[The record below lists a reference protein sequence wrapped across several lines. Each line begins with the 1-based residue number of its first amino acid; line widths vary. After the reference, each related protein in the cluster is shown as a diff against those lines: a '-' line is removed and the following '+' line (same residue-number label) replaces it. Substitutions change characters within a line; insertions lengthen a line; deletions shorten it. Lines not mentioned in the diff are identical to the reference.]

1 MHHRTMH
8 TLLLLP
14 ALGLFRT
21 ANGNKI
27 HRRQTSTSSSPTVPS
42 PAGAPSPPRVTPSTN
57 LLSDHILSV
66 CKPNIAVYMW
76 GTDQQKIDAGLAQSS
91 NIEEVALTLEQSAYP
106 CEKQEWLWY
115 FCIDRE
121 GLPGQASRED
131 IETERKC
138 LCSDKSE
145 AKGFGEWFAIEQACL
160 SCEASNG
167 YGESSKYIQWHREA
181 SKWTEPRFCNAT
193 TPEVNYFSLVTGGE
207 VEDVKGEKPERP
219 EEELKADG
227 EMTIKSPSVVGN
239 GGKNGEGGGED
250 GMDMATSGVA
260 AESEEAMGNGR
271 RLSVGGGMVGIMA
284 VLGAN
289 LLL

>member
-1 MHHRTMH
+1 M
-8 TLLLLP
+8 
-14 ALGLFRT
+14 
-21 ANGNKI
+21 
-27 HRRQTSTSSSPTVPS
+27 
-42 PAGAPSPPRVTPSTN
+42 
-57 LLSDHILSV
+57 
-66 CKPNIAVYMW
+66 CKPNIAVYIW
-76 GTDQQKIDAGLAQSS
+76 GTEQQKIDVGLAGAS

-115 FCIDRE
+115 FCVDRE
-121 GLPGQASRED
+121 GLPGQASKED
-131 IETERKC
+131 IETERRC

-181 SKWTEPRFCNAT
+181 SKWAEPRFCNAT

-207 VEDVKGEKPERP
+207 IEDVKGEKPGRP
-219 EEELKADG
+219 EGEVKADG
-227 EMTIKSPSVVGN
+227 EMTIKSPSVVGK
-239 GGKNGEGGGED
+239 GGKNSEGGEEEGEQED
-250 GMDMATSGVA
+250 DMDMATTGEA
-260 AESEEAMGNGR
+260 AESEEAMGDGK